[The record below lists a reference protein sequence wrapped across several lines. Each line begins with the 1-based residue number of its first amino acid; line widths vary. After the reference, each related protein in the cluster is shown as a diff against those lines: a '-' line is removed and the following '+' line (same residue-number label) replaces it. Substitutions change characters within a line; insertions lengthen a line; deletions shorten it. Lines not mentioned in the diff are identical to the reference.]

1 MPISNNIASAAEGTP
16 LLTSF
21 SQRIAPSSRS
31 RTAVTPA
38 SLSQLRTTNPSSL
51 NGRVN
56 DYRKILQSTLVVS
69 QTLVADLL
77 GLLPAVFIGF
87 FEYAKAQIIHY
98 STALKEVVVAYVSSI
113 VAGLAALAI
122 LGVGAYLSVEN
133 IRKELTKIWAPETQQ
148 E

>member
-1 MPISNNIASAAEGTP
+1 MNIFNNNSSVKERSP
-16 LLTSF
+16 LLPSS
-21 SQRIAPSSRS
+21 SQRIAPSSRTT
-31 RTAVTPA
+31 TAVTPA

-56 DYRKILQSTLVVS
+56 DYRKILQSTLVVA

-98 STALKEVVVAYVSSI
+98 STAIKEAVLAYVSSI
-113 VAGLAALAI
+113 GAGIMALAI
-122 LGVGAYLSVEN
+122 LAVGAYLSVEN
-133 IRKELTKIWAPETQQ
+133 IRKELNKIWAPEGQ
-148 E
+148 